1 MAERSVRARR
11 ANMQLYAPQEVA
23 APAQAIQRGMG
34 LLSNSMDR
42 MSQFFNEQAR
52 MEAEIEG
59 AQYGARNAPTAEQLQ
74 DAFQSGEELELPG
87 GFGTVFDRAA
97 RKAALDITQNEVEF
111 EARKRINEI
120 ITAAT
125 MNGTNPAT
133 ILDDIDAVTH
143 GFAATFDDSSPGVA
157 RKLRAGLSI
166 WANSKMAS
174 YENSYLAEQKTKS
187 QANLLSNMLSS
198 FESFDTIIADGIP
211 DGKPDPKTGVQPV
224 RALNSNDLI
233 SLKADRI
240 NAARRA
246 GFPASS
252 LTTISNLFDKNIIE
266 AANRVLIDSV
276 LLGRDTRYAIKAI
289 GEGRIDGL
297 AAATQSAVATLRGQ
311 DLSFSDIAQEVQKRR
326 INEIQYNEF
335 EETEKNNNSE
345 KLADINA
352 AKALNAIYD
361 GNAEDAI
368 IFINFIKGSDPV
380 RAALLKEKFL
390 DAGGQ
395 RSKSSPEALSILAGL
410 DSNIRIVD
418 IETYGSELSL
428 ADQRKY
434 FKRAEFYQNEEVQVA
449 LTFMKGELILP
460 ADLNTISKDNENYK
474 KVAIY
479 RKLEGRL
486 IKAASDAK
494 ANRVEFDAFEVA
506 QTLIEEQGEDFSGAI
521 KTLQIKAANDIIR
534 KINTL
539 GNGDYDLQPDQFL
552 ETIDLLNQILSDK
565 EQNNHGAYSRKIKD
579 TTPES
584 LRNLILSIQ
593 KAME

>member
-1 MAERSVRARR
+1 M
-11 ANMQLYAPQEVA
+11 
-23 APAQAIQRGMG
+23 
-34 LLSNSMDR
+34 
-42 MSQFFNEQAR
+42 
-52 MEAEIEG
+52 
-59 AQYGARNAPTAEQLQ
+59 
-74 DAFQSGEELELPG
+74 
-87 GFGTVFDRAA
+87 
-97 RKAALDITQNEVEF
+97 
-111 EARKRINEI
+111 
-120 ITAAT
+120 
-125 MNGTNPAT
+125 
-133 ILDDIDAVTH
+133 
-143 GFAATFDDSSPGVA
+143 
-157 RKLRAGLSI
+157 
-166 WANSKMAS
+166 
-174 YENSYLAEQKTKS
+174 
-187 QANLLSNMLSS
+187 
-198 FESFDTIIADGIP
+198 
-211 DGKPDPKTGVQPV
+211 
-224 RALNSNDLI
+224 
-233 SLKADRI
+233 
-240 NAARRA
+240 
-246 GFPASS
+246 
-252 LTTISNLFDKNIIE
+252 
-266 AANRVLIDSV
+266 
-276 LLGRDTRYAIKAI
+276 
-289 GEGRIDGL
+289 
-297 AAATQSAVATLRGQ
+297 
-311 DLSFSDIAQEVQKRR
+311 
-326 INEIQYNEF
+326 
-335 EETEKNNNSE
+335 
-345 KLADINA
+345 
-352 AKALNAIYD
+352 
-361 GNAEDAI
+361 
-368 IFINFIKGSDPV
+368 

-539 GNGDYDLQPDQFL
+539 GNGDYKLQPDQFL
-552 ETIDLLNQILSDK
+552 ETIELLNQILRDK
-565 EQNNHGAYSRKIKD
+565 EENNHSAYSRKIKD

>member
-11 ANMQLYAPQEVA
+11 ANMQLYTPQDTA

-42 MSQFFNEQAR
+42 MSQFFSEQAR

-74 DAFQSGEELELPG
+74 DAFQSGDELELPG

-120 ITAAT
+120 ITDAT
-125 MNGTNPAT
+125 LNGTNPST

-276 LLGRDTRYAIKAI
+276 LLGRDTRYVINAI
-289 GEGRIDGL
+289 GKGRIDGL
-297 AAATQSAVATLRGQ
+297 DAATQSAVATLRGQ

-345 KLADINA
+345 KLGDINA

-368 IFINFIKGSDPV
+368 IFINYIKSSDPV

-552 ETIDLLNQILSDK
+552 KAIDLLNQILSDK
-565 EQNNHGAYSRKIKD
+565 EQNNHRAYSRKIKD
-579 TTPES
+579 TTSES
-584 LRNLILSIQ
+584 LRNAILSIQ

>member
-11 ANMQLYAPQEVA
+11 ANMQLYTPQETA
-23 APAQAIQRGMG
+23 APAEAIQRGMAK
-34 LLSNSMDR
+34 LSNSLDR
-42 MSQFFNEQAR
+42 MSQFFGEKAR
-52 MEAEIEG
+52 LEAEIEG
-59 AQYGARNAPTAEQLQ
+59 AQYGARNAPTEEQLR

-111 EARKRINEI
+111 EARKRINDI
-120 ITAAT
+120 ITTAT
-125 MNGTNPAT
+125 RNGTNPAT

-174 YENSYLAEQKTKS
+174 YENSYIAEQKTKS
-187 QANLLSNMLSS
+187 QSNLLSNMLSS
-198 FESFDTIIADGIP
+198 FEGFNKIIADGIP
-211 DGKPDPKTGVQPV
+211 DGEPDPQTGVQPV
-224 RALNSNDLI
+224 RALTSKDLI
-233 SLKADRI
+233 ALKADRI
-240 NAARRA
+240 DAARRA

-252 LTTISNLFDKNIIE
+252 LTTIGNLFDKNIIE
-266 AANRVLIDSV
+266 AANQVLIDSV
-276 LLGRDTRYAIKAI
+276 LLGGDTRYVINAI
-289 GEGRIDGL
+289 GKGRIDGL
-297 AAATQSAVATLRGQ
+297 DAATQSAVATLRGQ
-311 DLSFSDIAQEVQKRR
+311 DLSFSDIAQEVRKRR
-326 INEIQYNEF
+326 INEIQYLEF

-428 ADQRKY
+428 VDQRKY

-552 ETIDLLNQILSDK
+552 ETIDLLNQILRDK
-565 EQNNHGAYSRKIKD
+565 EQNNHSAYSRKIKN